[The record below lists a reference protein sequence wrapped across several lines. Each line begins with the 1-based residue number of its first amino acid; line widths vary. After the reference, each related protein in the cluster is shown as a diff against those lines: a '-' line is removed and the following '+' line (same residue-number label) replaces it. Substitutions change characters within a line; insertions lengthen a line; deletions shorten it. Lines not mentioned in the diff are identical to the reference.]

1 MWWWLYAL
9 AVMSGAVVG
18 EDAAQELET
27 QRGPRRGRPRR
38 EGMGDRP
45 RSRRREMPLSDDE
58 MGLREMRRRN
68 KMRRRE
74 DADEGEDGAWTP
86 QAGPRPKKK
95 KWRRKDGESRE
106 DGAIRER
113 AGASRP
119 PRGGKGGGRRSGE
132 ELEGPMC
139 HGVGVTRDVTLVT
152 QTSLGRTKNLKPI
165 CERWRHRI
173 SVAVRLEAKGVS
185 DKEVAKVKRDTEA
198 LVSDCE
204 NAVVQVVARREEDDE
219 YPVNFLRNLA
229 WHGATTSHALM
240 LDIDFLPATNTY
252 FAILSLIHI

>member
-95 KWRRKDGESRE
+95 KWRREDGESRE

-119 PRGGKGGGRRSGE
+119 PRGGKGGGRRKGKGGGGAASEADLSSASPLYMQPGSADA
-132 ELEGPMC
+132 
-139 HGVGVTRDVTLVT
+139 HGVACIWPMVLEKAWACLLSAELVRTPKGGGHGPSAEEADAAALDDGLLWCTRHVTH
-152 QTSLGRTKNLKPI
+152 GG
-165 CERWRHRI
+165 H
-173 SVAVRLEAKGVS
+173 
-185 DKEVAKVKRDTEA
+185 
-198 LVSDCE
+198 
-204 NAVVQVVARREEDDE
+204 EEDMSRAACFR
-219 YPVNFLRNLA
+219 VK
-229 WHGATTSHALM
+229 GASYGAQ
-240 LDIDFLPATNTY
+240 PRP
-252 FAILSLIHI
+252 